1 MAIEPIVAVSLGFLV
16 GGAAGAFSAYL
27 GWNRSGEEFIP
38 RKFIDGLATGVI
50 TGVML
55 VFANLMAFKE
65 ITDDFA
71 FIALLGTI
79 FAGAIGLDAVRE
91 GVSGSLPSAKKK
103 AQSLADNTAAPI

>member
-1 MAIEPIVAVSLGFLV
+1 MIDPIVAVSLGFLV

-27 GWNRSGEEFIP
+27 GWNRSGEPFVT

-50 TGVML
+50 TGIGL
-55 VFANLMAFKE
+55 VFANLIAFKG

-79 FAGAIGLDAVRE
+79 FFGAIGFDAVRE
-91 GVSGSLPSAKKK
+91 GVSGSLPSAKKGP
-103 AQSLADNTAAPI
+103 QSASGG